1 MSNSTVNDTHID
13 MLTRQIAGM
22 EERMIDPR
30 EFGRL
35 EQQVEQMAGQMA
47 QMQLTL
53 VAINATLSEAKGG
66 WRMLMM
72 VGGAGAAVGGMAAW
86 VLQHVRLS
94 P

>member
-1 MSNSTVNDTHID
+1 MSSSMIDDTHLD

-35 EQQVEQMAGQMA
+35 EQEVKQLTGQMA
-47 QMQLTL
+47 TMQTTL
-53 VAINATLSEAKGG
+53 NQINDTLSEAKGG
-66 WRMLMM
+66 WRVLML
-72 VGGAGAAVGGMAAW
+72 VGGAGVALGGIIAW
-86 VLQHVRLS
+86 LIKYVRIN